1 MQIEIFTL
9 CREARDSGRAF
20 DVLGAFDTFR
30 VPRLPAEV
38 PSCTLLA
45 SRAGRIRF
53 DRIEEGQHQVR
64 LLFMDADGRSV
75 VPEVVSELV
84 VSFPEGAST
93 VYKAFALHL
102 SRFTLDRTGEYA
114 VKLAIDRVLLAS
126 IPVYCELAE

>member
-30 VPRLPAEV
+30 VPKLPAEV
-38 PSCTLLA
+38 PSCTI
-45 SRAGRIRF
+45 AGRIRF

-102 SRFTLDRTGEYA
+102 NRFTLDRTGEYA